1 MTTAIISLQWNPLRL
16 YANSTGRVE
25 VENVFEIYFAVHTIF
40 TKIWENDF
48 TFSKIDFKTEYEK
61 KYLNGQKTTY
71 YFMLDMP
78 QVKFR

>member
-25 VENVFEIYFAVHTIF
+25 VENVFRNLLQF
-40 TKIWENDF
+40 TQSLKVWENDF

-61 KYLNGQKTTY
+61 KYLNGQKK
-71 YFMLDMP
+71 LIISCWMP